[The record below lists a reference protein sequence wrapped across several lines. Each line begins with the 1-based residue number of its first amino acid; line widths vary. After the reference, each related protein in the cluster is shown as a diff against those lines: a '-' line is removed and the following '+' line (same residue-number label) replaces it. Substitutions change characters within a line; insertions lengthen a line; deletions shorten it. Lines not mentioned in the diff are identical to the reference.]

1 VLIGADDFAWLRMS
15 SLRAKVAKFPGWT
28 IIFRDILLWPAASE
42 VVGGKSGIYGTLP
55 AVGFYM
61 ILRDNCEIFKLLK
74 G

>member
-1 VLIGADDFAWLRMS
+1 MLIGADDFAWLQMS

-42 VVGGKSGIYGTLP
+42 KEWYIWDVTRCR
-55 AVGFYM
+55 
-61 ILRDNCEIFKLLK
+61 ILYDLK